1 MKKELDYQTAI
12 RQYKVAVPRPMRD
25 DAISP
30 AELLALFHP
39 DHIEAAHTTL
49 VVGPN
54 TGAKC
59 QIQLAD
65 LLQSNACISERD
77 LAGAPIVDLDVLVVG
92 GGGAGCAAALT
103 VAEAGSRVLLLNKLR
118 LGDSNTVMAEGGI
131 QASIEPDDSLQRH
144 FDDTFKGG
152 HNGGVPELVATMVA
166 DGPDTISWLIRRGMQ
181 FEQVDNTIISPLA
194 SKRAGGTSAARIL
207 FYKDYTGLE
216 MMRVLR
222 EAIALEPNIDVWE
235 RSPLLELLSDG
246 QGNCVGAVC
255 FSTDRKRYTLVRCNQ
270 VILATGGLGRMHLN
284 GFPTSNHFG
293 AMGDGLA
300 LAYRMGASLVDLDTF
315 QYHPTGLAW
324 PRHRLGCLVTE
335 AIRSSGCHLINAR
348 GERFVDELRARD
360 QVSAAIIR
368 ECREGR
374 GIRLDEDTRGVFLDL
389 PSLLHEKPGLIDQ
402 YGSMRHLAKK
412 CDIDPF
418 KTPFVVYPTLHY
430 QNGGVAIDTRCRT
443 NVPGLLCA
451 GEITGGIHGRNR
463 LMGNALLDIIAFGRR
478 AGAEAA
484 AGVRRGKP
492 SRIGIEHVRNWQ
504 RQLTAAGLP
513 LDRQAPL
520 LYPDYANYNHRL
532 HGHRASPE
540 VS

>member
-1 MKKELDYQTAI
+1 MKKELDYQAAI
-12 RQYKVAVPRPMRD
+12 REYKVAKPRPMRAD
-25 DAISP
+25 TIST
-30 AELLALFHP
+30 AELLAQFHP
-39 DHIEAAHTTL
+39 DHIAAADTTL
-49 VVGPN
+49 LIGPN
-54 TGAKC
+54 AGASC
-59 QIQLAD
+59 QIELAD
-65 LLQSNACISERD
+65 MLQSNACISERD
-77 LAGAPIVDLDVLVVG
+77 LAGAPIYDVDVLVVG

-131 QASIEPDDSLQRH
+131 QAAIEPDDSLQRH
-144 FDDTFKGG
+144 FDDTLEGG
-152 HNGGVPELVATMVA
+152 HNGGVPELVAAMIR
-166 DGPDTISWLIRRGMQ
+166 DGPETISWLIRRGMQ
-181 FEQVDNTIISPLA
+181 FEQIDTSISSPLA
-194 SKRAGGTSAARIL
+194 SKKAGGTSAARIL

-222 EAIALEPNIDVWE
+222 EAVALAPEIDIWE
-235 RSPLLELLSDG
+235 RSPLVELLSDG
-246 QGNCVGAVC
+246 QGNCVGAIC
-255 FSTDRKRYTLVRCNQ
+255 FSTDRKRYTLIRCSQ

-293 AMGDGLA
+293 ATGDGLA
-300 LAYRMGASLVDLDTF
+300 LAYRIGANLVDLDTF

-324 PRHRLGCLVTE
+324 PRHRLGSLVTE
-335 AIRSSGCHLINAR
+335 AIRSAGCQLINAR
-348 GERFVDELRARD
+348 GERFVEELKARD
-360 QVSAAIIR
+360 QVAAAIIR

-374 GIRLDEDTRGVFLDL
+374 GIRIDENTRGVFLDL
-389 PSLLHEKPGLIDQ
+389 PTLLQQQPDLISQ
-402 YGSMRHLAKK
+402 YGSLRHLAEK
-412 CDIDPF
+412 CDIDPS

-451 GEITGGIHGRNR
+451 GELTGGIHGRNR

-484 AGVRRGKP
+484 TGVRRSKP
-492 SRIGIEHVRNWQ
+492 ARIGIEHVRAWQ

-513 LDRQAPL
+513 LERRAPL
-520 LYPDYANYNHRL
+520 LYPHYANYDHQI
-532 HGHRASPE
+532 HGHGEDKE